1 MSIFD
6 VIIFLV
12 MFTVQ
17 WNLGACNLPPVFT
30 QDMNNLALS
39 EATPVGTVVYRLEG
53 FDPEESD
60 VTYGLIGT
68 DNFKVDSKTG
78 DVEVVKPLDRELHDT
93 LSFLVTIKDRLESNR
108 DSIDDNLVKVPI
120 NVIVLDENDN
130 SPTFQNVPY
139 ECEIREDA
147 LPGTTVFD
155 SVWVTDKDSVGENLN
170 VTCLAQ
176 SQNLDAC
183 QIFSVEPIKSEQDF
197 LKAVVILK
205 EPLDYNDQMIYHLN
219 LLASDGT
226 HTASTGLE
234 IRVNDVQNTPP
245 IFQGSLAAVIDEDS
259 PIGTLVM
266 TIQAR
271 DGDRGQPRK
280 IAYDL
285 ITNPMDYFLLNDK
298 TGELRTAKPLDKEA
312 LEDATG
318 LVVVIVRARE
328 LVNGVPLNDDSTISI
343 TQASIT
349 IRDVNDSPPT
359 FNQNNYFVSLSE
371 NTAIGTPLPV
381 EITVT
386 DPDVGQ
392 NAIFT
397 LHLEDVSGVF
407 DVEPKLVMGSS
418 QVSIR
423 VANGS
428 LDYENPNQ
436 RKFIVL
442 VVAQEIGTSNRT
454 STATITVSI
463 TDTNDNR
470 PVFDEESYS
479 ISVLETAHAGQ
490 LITTISAKDLDSGH
504 FGEQGIRYSLSGTGA
519 ELFHVDAMTG
529 AITVAKCPPTT
540 IRAKRQ
546 IFSEE
551 NDFDMQNSKNVNVT
565 VVGKT
570 GVIEIDSNTEMTGN
584 ELSYHTMDVKDEYDV
599 EKNTYVVDFT
609 TDPSMVDSASTP
621 GTAPCLDY
629 ETQPV
634 YFLSY
639 KATDDEGKGQATVV
653 SLRITVIDAN
663 DSPPVCESPLYRASL
678 DEGAT
683 SFDPPLF
690 IKARDPDTSSD
701 INYKLIG
708 DDLVSKLFAIDRR
721 SGQLTINDTSSLD
734 VNRLKSDKVFFSVEA
749 TDGLHT
755 TLCDVNITIR
765 DVNNHAP
772 QFLQKSYMASVVE
785 NTEVGLS
792 ILQVNATDLDTGVN
806 AEIRYRIQQGS
817 FDDFAINNQTG
828 VVTISRKLDYDKR
841 NTYQME
847 IVAADQGIPSLSG
860 SASITISIINSND
873 KDPYFTPATQR
884 AEVREDAEVGTSFY
898 TLVALDPD
906 VATSEALNF
915 AATEPIT
922 AVDTDGNEITNSD
935 DFKYL
940 FSIDRTGKVSVN
952 SKLDRSKLAVI
963 RITTLVTDTTA
974 STVQQ
979 GKGMLVITIIDVNEL
994 PPEFTAPWTPSSP
1007 KLHYTVHEEQQ
1018 IGTVL
1023 TKLQA
1028 VDADSNIDEY
1038 RLEPNDYFEVN
1049 AATGLIQSIK
1059 RIDYEKIK
1067 EINLIATVT
1076 DTGVPQLTSTANI
1089 VVEVINTNDNDPVFY
1104 MNEYVFKVLENS
1116 PKGTV
1121 IGKIDAKD
1129 YDDGVFG
1136 EITYSLVG
1144 EQSKNFQI
1152 EQDSGIIIVINS
1164 TILDRETY
1172 SEISLT
1178 GIASDKGPVTTRK
1191 TSAVPISIIV
1201 LDVNDNSPIF
1211 SQSMYY
1217 ASVASNAAL
1226 YPPAAILQLHATD
1239 KDDGSFGDIK
1249 YFIKSDKDD
1258 LFTLDANSG
1267 ILYPKRSLSGLK
1279 GKFVLQVEARDGL
1292 GTGPFSDNAEVVIDI
1307 QSINNHRPVI
1317 TNPAQTNS
1325 SVEIHGTRIPEKY
1338 LVLVVKA
1345 YDNDTG
1351 DNGKI
1356 KYHLQVN
1363 NQIVQDTDD
1372 FSIDEGTG
1380 ELRTTRSLDG
1390 KKQSKYEI
1398 ILAVKD
1404 QGNPSFETL
1413 RFLTINLVDES
1424 EHRPEFPAS
1433 SNPYR
1438 FFILENNNK
1447 DTRVGKVQAAM
1458 KDKHS
1463 NQNIYYYMLMG
1474 NENLS
1479 FYLDKTSGDL
1489 YTNKTLDREVIDTYN
1504 LYIQCS
1510 TKSEFHVSDA
1520 ERAAFSIKSLD
1531 ADSSVAKVQVVVLDE
1546 NDNPPVF
1553 ERKVY
1558 YAGVNAKSSL
1568 NQLVVVL
1575 NATDKDL
1582 GTNGTFGMIIVAS
1595 NLYKYGN
1602 VKSTGSIVPSP
1613 FVVSRDGRLST
1624 ASYMAEYN
1632 QDHFELDIVAKEIEP
1647 PEREALAKVFVWI
1660 FNPEQLVRVILSRPP
1675 SEVHKEQNEIIVELQ
1690 NATQKRIIID
1700 EIRYHV
1706 DSMGRIR
1713 MDWCDM
1719 FFHAV
1724 DPSTQTIVPVD
1735 DILKVIDSHY
1745 DFLKDYYSGF
1755 AIENI
1760 VPAHSKFVEEEFDLA
1775 LAGLVALLIVLF
1787 VGTISFLVLCCCL
1800 KHWTVSIPT
1809 EVRRKDALIKKQ
1821 IVEDL
1826 STTENP
1832 LWIEQKLKLYEEQEL
1847 TMQVFSE
1854 PEINQSSPPLA
1865 RRDSYETS
1873 QHGDNTYA
1881 TIQPRNASQLGEIA
1895 DYATLRNNSHPP
1907 SMYEFTG
1914 STFQAPTREREG
1926 DFVAELI

>member
-1 MSIFD
+1 M
-6 VIIFLV
+6 
-12 MFTVQ
+12 
-17 WNLGACNLPPVFT
+17 
-30 QDMNNLALS
+30 DMNNLALS
-39 EATPVGTVVYRLEG
+39 EATPVGSIVYKLEG
-53 FDPEESD
+53 FDPEGSE
-60 VTYGLIGT
+60 VMYGLIGT
-68 DNFKVDSKTG
+68 SNFMVNPKTG
-78 DVEVVKPLDRELHDT
+78 DVEVVKALDRELHDT
-93 LSFLVTIKDRLESNR
+93 LSFLVTIKDRLDPDH
-108 DSIDDNLVKVPI
+108 DSENDNLVKVPI
-120 NVIVLDENDN
+120 NVIILDENDN
-130 SPTFQNVPY
+130 APSFQNVPY
-139 ECEIREDA
+139 ECEISEDA

-155 SVWVTDKDSVGENLN
+155 SIWVTDKDKVGENLN

-176 SQNLDAC
+176 SQNLNAC
-183 QIFSVEPIKSEQDF
+183 QIFSVEALKSEQDF
-197 LKAVVILK
+197 LKAVVVLK
-205 EPLDYNDQMIYHLN
+205 EPLDYNEQMIYHIN

-226 HTASTGLE
+226 HTSSTGLE

-318 LVVVIVRARE
+318 LIVVIVRARE
-328 LVNGVPLNDDSTISI
+328 LVNGIPVNDDSTVST

-371 NTAIGTPLPV
+371 NTAVGTPLPL

-392 NAIFT
+392 NAAFS
-397 LHLEDVSGVF
+397 LRLDDVSGVF
-407 DVEPKLVMGSS
+407 DVEPKQVIGSS

-442 VVAQEIGTSNRT
+442 VIAQETGTGNKS

-463 TDTNDNR
+463 QDTNDNR

-479 ISVLETAHAGQ
+479 ISVLETAHPYQ
-490 LITTISAKDLDSGH
+490 LITTISAKDLDSGE

-519 ELFHVDAMTG
+519 ELFHVDSMTG
-529 AITVAKCPPTT
+529 AITVAKCPQNVS
-540 IRAKRQ
+540 RHKRDTY
-546 IFSEE
+546 SEE
-551 NDFDMQNSKNVNVT
+551 NVFDAQNSKNVNLTLVA
-565 VVGKT
+565 KT

-584 ELSYHTMDVKDEYDV
+584 ELSYRTMMDVNDEYDIDR
-599 EKNTYVVDFT
+599 NTYVVDDNNDQIIRT
-609 TDPSMVDSASTP
+609 ESVP
-621 GTAPCLDY
+621 GVAPCLDY

-683 SFDPPLF
+683 AFDPPLF
-690 IKARDPDTSSD
+690 IKARDPDTISD
-701 INYKLIG
+701 INYRLIG
-708 DDLVSKLFAIDRR
+708 DELVSKLFKIDR
-721 SGQLTINDTSSLD
+721 SGQLFINDTNLLD
-734 VNRLKSDKVFFSVEA
+734 VNRLHSDKVFFSVEA

-772 QFLQKSYMASVVE
+772 QFLQSSYMASIAE
-785 NTEVGLS
+785 NTDVGVD
-792 ILQVNATDLDTGVN
+792 ILRVNATDLDTGVN

-817 FDDFAINNQTG
+817 FDDFSIDNRTG
-828 VVTISRKLDYDKR
+828 VVTITRKLDYDKR
-841 NTYQME
+841 NTYLME

-860 SASITISIINSND
+860 TASITVTIVNSND

-884 AEVREDAEVGTSFY
+884 AEVASTDLLYSLREFHQNFLVFRLLLQVREDTEVGTSFY

-906 VATSEALNF
+906 IATSEALNY

-922 AVDTDGNEITNSD
+922 AVDKDGNEVTND
-935 DFKYL
+935 DEFKDL
-940 FSIDRTGKVSVN
+940 FSIDRTGRVSVTK
-952 SKLDRSKLAVI
+952 KLDRDKFAVI

-974 STVQQ
+974 STIQQ

-994 PPEFTAPWTPSSP
+994 PPEFTPPWTPSSP
-1007 KLHYTVHEEQQ
+1007 KLNFQVIEEQQ
-1018 IGTVL
+1018 IGTIL

-1028 VDADSNIDEY
+1028 TDADSNIDEY
-1038 RLEPNDYFEVN
+1038 KLEPNDYFEVN
-1049 AATGLIQSIK
+1049 PRTGLIQSIK

-1067 EINLIATVT
+1067 QINLIATVT
-1076 DTGVPQLTSTANI
+1076 DTGIPQLTSTATI
-1089 VVEVINTNDNDPVFY
+1089 SVDVINTNDNDPVFY
-1104 MNEYVFKVLENS
+1104 MTEYVFKVLENS

-1129 YDDGVFG
+1129 DDDGAFG
-1136 EITYSLVG
+1136 EISYALVG

-1152 EQDSGIIIVINS
+1152 EQDTGIIIVLNS
-1164 TILDRETY
+1164 TVLDRETY

-1178 GIASDKGPVTTRK
+1178 GIASDKGAVTSRK
-1191 TSAVPISIIV
+1191 SSAVPISIIV

-1239 KDDGSFGDIK
+1239 KDDGTFGEIK

-1267 ILYPKRSLSGLK
+1267 ILYPKRSLNGLK

-1292 GTGPFSDNAEVVIDI
+1292 GTGPFTDNAEIVIDI

-1317 TNPAQTNS
+1317 TNPALTNS
-1325 SVEIHGTRIPEKY
+1325 STQIPENH
-1338 LVLVVKA
+1338 LVLIVKA

-1372 FSIDEGTG
+1372 FSIDEISG
-1380 ELRTTRSLDG
+1380 ELRTNRPLDR

-1413 RFLTINLVDES
+1413 RFLTINLIDES
-1424 EHRPEFPAS
+1424 ENKPEFPTS

-1438 FFILENNNK
+1438 FFVVENNGK
-1447 DTRVGKVQAAM
+1447 DMRIGKVQATIS
-1458 KDKHS
+1458 DKHS
-1463 NQNIYYYMLMG
+1463 TANVYYYMLMG
-1474 NENLS
+1474 NENSS

-1489 YTNKTLDREVIDTYN
+1489 YTNKTLDREIVDVFN
-1504 LYIQCS
+1504 LYILAS
-1510 TKSEFHVSDA
+1510 VKPELHVTDA
-1520 ERAAFSIKSLD
+1520 ERAAFSIKTLD
-1531 ADSSVAKVQVVVLDE
+1531 TDNSVAKVQILVLDE

-1568 NQLVVVL
+1568 NQLVAVL
-1575 NATDKDL
+1575 NATDKDF
-1582 GTNGTFGMIIVAS
+1582 GANSTFEMLIVAS

-1613 FVVSRDGRLST
+1613 FVISRDGRLST

-1632 QDHFELDIVAKEIEP
+1632 QDHFELDIVAKETES
-1647 PEREALAKVFVWI
+1647 PEREALAKVFVWV

-1675 SEVHKEQNEIIVELQ
+1675 AEVHTEQNEVIEELQ

-1724 DPSTQTIVPVD
+1724 EPSTQTIVPVD

-1760 VPAHSKFVEEEFDLA
+1760 VPAHSKYVEEEFDLA

-1800 KHWTVSIPT
+1800 KHWSVSIPT
-1809 EVRRKDALIKKQ
+1809 ETRRKDALIKKQ

-1854 PEINQSSPPLA
+1854 PEMMQSSPPLA

-1881 TIQPRNASQLGEIA
+1881 TIQPRNVSQMGEIA
-1895 DYATLRNNSHPP
+1895 DYATLRNNSRPP
-1907 SMYEFTG
+1907 SIYEFTG
-1914 STFQAPTREREG
+1914 STFQAPIRERDG
-1926 DFVAELI
+1926 DFVAELL